1 MNHSQRNLKKLIR
14 AKEDS
19 IADEELFLSAAYQKY
34 QTSLARAVTG
44 RYRYGLQ
51 VLLDWD
57 ISEQA
62 GVAYTDNYK
71 VHLNAA
77 NPITQSFPTRFLR
90 SQSLTGLTGHE
101 VGHLLYSDFTAHAV
115 HLRSLEN
122 GSFYP
127 KEPELSLP
135 AYQTALE
142 EIKEVLEE
150 KDKAGCLTLARCAAT
165 FQNILEDIHIEDRMC
180 EEFHGTFRQGIEL
193 NNLRMSEQIPSIQEQ
208 IDKEYQPFSIIANLI
223 LSYCRTGNINNPTG
237 YQGDYL
243 DTISDCTDLLDTA
256 MESEKGTD
264 RMLVSNA
271 LLALTWNYI
280 QPLIEKTREELE
292 MHGEDSAADALE
304 DLLGDEVSSGAPLPT
319 GKSGAIPK
327 NIKPASPKGSGND
340 EGNAPS
346 GPRTKEDAIEEAK
359 QVLSEEG
366 GRIALTKTNTIL
378 DENNPGVTYV
388 SQYQG
393 SGYEHAAEDLFRI
406 LNDVAAEKVQEDC
419 QTELTEELQKTANDI
434 HYGNAHAGIHVTIHR
449 LTSVSDY
456 LKNEYQT
463 VAPPLLRASKKL
475 QSTILPLLK
484 EEQQGGK
491 QKNLLFGKRLDSH
504 ALYKTDGTIF
514 TRTRLPGEEK
524 RLAVALLI
532 DESGSMGWGDRMT
545 HARKTAI
552 VLYDFCKSLGIPI
565 TIYGHSTDAGGVALY
580 SYAEF
585 DSVDN
590 EDCYR
595 LMDMCDRNGNRD
607 GAALRFVAEHL
618 CTRPELQ
625 KLLGKLHYRTS
636 YGQNVLQ
643 HSIEVSHIAGMM
655 AAELGADVQAAKRAG
670 LLHDIGKALDHEF
683 EGTHV
688 ALGVEYARKYREK
701 EDIIHAIQAHHG
713 DVECRTLVAC
723 LVQAAD
729 AISAA
734 RPGARRENL
743 ENYIK
748 RLEKLEEIT
757 GSYPGVEKSYAIQA
771 GREVRVMVKP
781 EQVSEDEM
789 VILARELAKRIESE
803 LEYPGQIKVHV
814 LRETKVVEYAK

>member
-1 MNHSQRNLKKLIR
+1 
-14 AKEDS
+14 
-19 IADEELFLSAAYQKY
+19 
-34 QTSLARAVTG
+34 
-44 RYRYGLQ
+44 
-51 VLLDWD
+51 
-57 ISEQA
+57 
-62 GVAYTDNYK
+62 
-71 VHLNAA
+71 
-77 NPITQSFPTRFLR
+77 
-90 SQSLTGLTGHE
+90 
-101 VGHLLYSDFTAHAV
+101 
-115 HLRSLEN
+115 
-122 GSFYP
+122 
-127 KEPELSLP
+127 
-135 AYQTALE
+135 
-142 EIKEVLEE
+142 
-150 KDKAGCLTLARCAAT
+150 
-165 FQNILEDIHIEDRMC
+165 
-180 EEFHGTFRQGIEL
+180 
-193 NNLRMSEQIPSIQEQ
+193 
-208 IDKEYQPFSIIANLI
+208 
-223 LSYCRTGNINNPTG
+223 
-237 YQGDYL
+237 
-243 DTISDCTDLLDTA
+243 
-256 MESEKGTD
+256 
-264 RMLVSNA
+264 MLVSNA

-327 NIKPASPKGSGND
+327 NINPASPKGSGND

-346 GPRTKEDAIEEAK
+346 GPRTKEDAIEDAK

-625 KLLGKLHYRTS
+625 KLLILISDGQPAD
-636 YGQNVLQ
+636 YGYSGTEAEADLRGIKKEYEKRDVILF
-643 HSIEVSHIAGMM
+643 
-655 AAELGADVQAAKRAG
+655 AAAIGDDKENIRRIYKDGFL
-670 LLHDIGKALDHEF
+670 DI
-683 EGTHV
+683 T
-688 ALGVEYARKYREK
+688 
-701 EDIIHAIQAHHG
+701 
-713 DVECRTLVAC
+713 
-723 LVQAAD
+723 
-729 AISAA
+729 
-734 RPGARRENL
+734 
-743 ENYIK
+743 
-748 RLEKLEEIT
+748 KLEEL
-757 GSYPGVEKSYAIQA
+757 PKNMAQL
-771 GREVRVMVKP
+771 VK
-781 EQVSEDEM
+781 QH
-789 VILARELAKRIESE
+789 LK
-803 LEYPGQIKVHV
+803 
-814 LRETKVVEYAK
+814 

>member
-256 MESEKGTD
+256 MESEK
-264 RMLVSNA
+264 R
-271 LLALTWNYI
+271 
-280 QPLIEKTREELE
+280 
-292 MHGEDSAADALE
+292 H
-304 DLLGDEVSSGAPLPT
+304 
-319 GKSGAIPK
+319 
-327 NIKPASPKGSGND
+327 
-340 EGNAPS
+340 
-346 GPRTKEDAIEEAK
+346 
-359 QVLSEEG
+359 
-366 GRIALTKTNTIL
+366 
-378 DENNPGVTYV
+378 
-388 SQYQG
+388 
-393 SGYEHAAEDLFRI
+393 
-406 LNDVAAEKVQEDC
+406 
-419 QTELTEELQKTANDI
+419 
-434 HYGNAHAGIHVTIHR
+434 
-449 LTSVSDY
+449 
-456 LKNEYQT
+456 
-463 VAPPLLRASKKL
+463 
-475 QSTILPLLK
+475 
-484 EEQQGGK
+484 
-491 QKNLLFGKRLDSH
+491 
-504 ALYKTDGTIF
+504 
-514 TRTRLPGEEK
+514 
-524 RLAVALLI
+524 
-532 DESGSMGWGDRMT
+532 
-545 HARKTAI
+545 
-552 VLYDFCKSLGIPI
+552 
-565 TIYGHSTDAGGVALY
+565 
-580 SYAEF
+580 
-585 DSVDN
+585 
-590 EDCYR
+590 
-595 LMDMCDRNGNRD
+595 
-607 GAALRFVAEHL
+607 
-618 CTRPELQ
+618 
-625 KLLGKLHYRTS
+625 
-636 YGQNVLQ
+636 
-643 HSIEVSHIAGMM
+643 
-655 AAELGADVQAAKRAG
+655 
-670 LLHDIGKALDHEF
+670 
-683 EGTHV
+683 
-688 ALGVEYARKYREK
+688 
-701 EDIIHAIQAHHG
+701 
-713 DVECRTLVAC
+713 
-723 LVQAAD
+723 
-729 AISAA
+729 
-734 RPGARRENL
+734 
-743 ENYIK
+743 
-748 RLEKLEEIT
+748 
-757 GSYPGVEKSYAIQA
+757 
-771 GREVRVMVKP
+771 
-781 EQVSEDEM
+781 
-789 VILARELAKRIESE
+789 
-803 LEYPGQIKVHV
+803 
-814 LRETKVVEYAK
+814 

>member
-150 KDKAGCLTLARCAAT
+150 KDKAGCLTLARCAGI

-208 IDKEYQPFSIIANLI
+208 IDKDYQPFSIIANLL

-237 YQGDYL
+237 YQGEYL
-243 DTISDCTDLLDTA
+243 DSISDCTDLLDAA

-264 RMLVSNA
+264 RMLASNA

-304 DLLGDEVSSGAPLPT
+304 DLHQDDEEDHGEEHDQILVAVVAVVDGDLAEAAAADDTAHGRVAQNGGDGDGTVGNEGRNAFRDQDLRDDLEGGGTHALGGFYDVGVDLPEGAFHQTGDEGEGRNDQRDDGGGGADYRAHDQPGQREDHDHQDQERHRPQ
-319 GKSGAIPK
+319 KVND
-327 NIKPASPKGSGND
+327 NIKD
-340 EGNAPS
+340 
-346 GPRTKEDAIEEAK
+346 T
-359 QVLSEEG
+359 
-366 GRIALTKTNTIL
+366 
-378 DENNPGVTYV
+378 
-388 SQYQG
+388 
-393 SGYEHAAEDLFRI
+393 
-406 LNDVAAEKVQEDC
+406 
-419 QTELTEELQKTANDI
+419 
-434 HYGNAHAGIHVTIHR
+434 
-449 LTSVSDY
+449 
-456 LKNEYQT
+456 
-463 VAPPLLRASKKL
+463 
-475 QSTILPLLK
+475 
-484 EEQQGGK
+484 
-491 QKNLLFGKRLDSH
+491 
-504 ALYKTDGTIF
+504 
-514 TRTRLPGEEK
+514 
-524 RLAVALLI
+524 
-532 DESGSMGWGDRMT
+532 
-545 HARKTAI
+545 
-552 VLYDFCKSLGIPI
+552 
-565 TIYGHSTDAGGVALY
+565 
-580 SYAEF
+580 
-585 DSVDN
+585 
-590 EDCYR
+590 
-595 LMDMCDRNGNRD
+595 
-607 GAALRFVAEHL
+607 
-618 CTRPELQ
+618 
-625 KLLGKLHYRTS
+625 
-636 YGQNVLQ
+636 
-643 HSIEVSHIAGMM
+643 
-655 AAELGADVQAAKRAG
+655 
-670 LLHDIGKALDHEF
+670 
-683 EGTHV
+683 
-688 ALGVEYARKYREK
+688 
-701 EDIIHAIQAHHG
+701 
-713 DVECRTLVAC
+713 
-723 LVQAAD
+723 
-729 AISAA
+729 
-734 RPGARRENL
+734 
-743 ENYIK
+743 
-748 RLEKLEEIT
+748 
-757 GSYPGVEKSYAIQA
+757 
-771 GREVRVMVKP
+771 
-781 EQVSEDEM
+781 
-789 VILARELAKRIESE
+789 
-803 LEYPGQIKVHV
+803 
-814 LRETKVVEYAK
+814 

>member
-1 MNHSQRNLKKLIR
+1 
-14 AKEDS
+14 
-19 IADEELFLSAAYQKY
+19 
-34 QTSLARAVTG
+34 
-44 RYRYGLQ
+44 
-51 VLLDWD
+51 
-57 ISEQA
+57 
-62 GVAYTDNYK
+62 
-71 VHLNAA
+71 
-77 NPITQSFPTRFLR
+77 
-90 SQSLTGLTGHE
+90 
-101 VGHLLYSDFTAHAV
+101 
-115 HLRSLEN
+115 
-122 GSFYP
+122 
-127 KEPELSLP
+127 
-135 AYQTALE
+135 
-142 EIKEVLEE
+142 
-150 KDKAGCLTLARCAAT
+150 
-165 FQNILEDIHIEDRMC
+165 
-180 EEFHGTFRQGIEL
+180 
-193 NNLRMSEQIPSIQEQ
+193 
-208 IDKEYQPFSIIANLI
+208 
-223 LSYCRTGNINNPTG
+223 
-237 YQGDYL
+237 
-243 DTISDCTDLLDTA
+243 
-256 MESEKGTD
+256 
-264 RMLVSNA
+264 MLVSNA

-304 DLLGDEVSSGAPLPT
+304 DLLGDEVRSGAPLPT

-419 QTELTEELQKTANDI
+419 QTELTED
-434 HYGNAHAGIHVTIHR
+434 
-449 LTSVSDY
+449 
-456 LKNEYQT
+456 EYQT

-625 KLLGKLHYRTS
+625 KLLILISDGQPADYGYSRTEAEADLRGIKKE
-636 YGQNVLQ
+636 YEKRDVILF
-643 HSIEVSHIAGMM
+643 
-655 AAELGADVQAAKRAG
+655 AAAIGDDKENIRRIYKDGFL
-670 LLHDIGKALDHEF
+670 DI
-683 EGTHV
+683 T
-688 ALGVEYARKYREK
+688 
-701 EDIIHAIQAHHG
+701 
-713 DVECRTLVAC
+713 
-723 LVQAAD
+723 
-729 AISAA
+729 
-734 RPGARRENL
+734 
-743 ENYIK
+743 
-748 RLEKLEEIT
+748 KLEEL
-757 GSYPGVEKSYAIQA
+757 PKNMAQL
-771 GREVRVMVKP
+771 VK
-781 EQVSEDEM
+781 QH
-789 VILARELAKRIESE
+789 LK
-803 LEYPGQIKVHV
+803 
-814 LRETKVVEYAK
+814 

>member
-434 HYGNAHAGIHVTIHR
+434 HYGNAHA
-449 LTSVSDY
+449 
-456 LKNEYQT
+456 
-463 VAPPLLRASKKL
+463 A
-475 QSTILPLLK
+475 
-484 EEQQGGK
+484 
-491 QKNLLFGKRLDSH
+491 
-504 ALYKTDGTIF
+504 
-514 TRTRLPGEEK
+514 
-524 RLAVALLI
+524 
-532 DESGSMGWGDRMT
+532 GD
-545 HARKTAI
+545 
-552 VLYDFCKSLGIPI
+552 DF
-565 TIYGHSTDAGGVALY
+565 
-580 SYAEF
+580 
-585 DSVDN
+585 
-590 EDCYR
+590 
-595 LMDMCDRNGNRD
+595 
-607 GAALRFVAEHL
+607 
-618 CTRPELQ
+618 
-625 KLLGKLHYRTS
+625 
-636 YGQNVLQ
+636 
-643 HSIEVSHIAGMM
+643 
-655 AAELGADVQAAKRAG
+655 
-670 LLHDIGKALDHEF
+670 LHD
-683 EGTHV
+683 
-688 ALGVEYARKYREK
+688 
-701 EDIIHAIQAHHG
+701 
-713 DVECRTLVAC
+713 
-723 LVQAAD
+723 
-729 AISAA
+729 
-734 RPGARRENL
+734 
-743 ENYIK
+743 
-748 RLEKLEEIT
+748 
-757 GSYPGVEKSYAIQA
+757 
-771 GREVRVMVKP
+771 
-781 EQVSEDEM
+781 
-789 VILARELAKRIESE
+789 
-803 LEYPGQIKVHV
+803 
-814 LRETKVVEYAK
+814 

>member
-292 MHGEDSAADALE
+292 MHGEDSAAD
-304 DLLGDEVSSGAPLPT
+304 
-319 GKSGAIPK
+319 
-327 NIKPASPKGSGND
+327 
-340 EGNAPS
+340 
-346 GPRTKEDAIEEAK
+346 
-359 QVLSEEG
+359 
-366 GRIALTKTNTIL
+366 
-378 DENNPGVTYV
+378 
-388 SQYQG
+388 
-393 SGYEHAAEDLFRI
+393 
-406 LNDVAAEKVQEDC
+406 
-419 QTELTEELQKTANDI
+419 
-434 HYGNAHAGIHVTIHR
+434 
-449 LTSVSDY
+449 
-456 LKNEYQT
+456 
-463 VAPPLLRASKKL
+463 
-475 QSTILPLLK
+475 
-484 EEQQGGK
+484 
-491 QKNLLFGKRLDSH
+491 
-504 ALYKTDGTIF
+504 
-514 TRTRLPGEEK
+514 
-524 RLAVALLI
+524 
-532 DESGSMGWGDRMT
+532 
-545 HARKTAI
+545 
-552 VLYDFCKSLGIPI
+552 
-565 TIYGHSTDAGGVALY
+565 STDAGGVALY

-625 KLLGKLHYRTS
+625 KLLILISDGQPAD
-636 YGQNVLQ
+636 YGYSGTEAEADLRGIKKEYEKRDVILF
-643 HSIEVSHIAGMM
+643 
-655 AAELGADVQAAKRAG
+655 AAAIGDDKENIRRIYKDGFL
-670 LLHDIGKALDHEF
+670 DI
-683 EGTHV
+683 T
-688 ALGVEYARKYREK
+688 
-701 EDIIHAIQAHHG
+701 
-713 DVECRTLVAC
+713 
-723 LVQAAD
+723 
-729 AISAA
+729 
-734 RPGARRENL
+734 
-743 ENYIK
+743 
-748 RLEKLEEIT
+748 KLEEL
-757 GSYPGVEKSYAIQA
+757 PKNMAQL
-771 GREVRVMVKP
+771 VK
-781 EQVSEDEM
+781 QH
-789 VILARELAKRIESE
+789 LK
-803 LEYPGQIKVHV
+803 
-814 LRETKVVEYAK
+814 

>member
-280 QPLIEKTREELE
+280 QPLNRKN
-292 MHGEDSAADALE
+292 
-304 DLLGDEVSSGAPLPT
+304 T
-319 GKSGAIPK
+319 GGI
-327 NIKPASPKGSGND
+327 
-340 EGNAPS
+340 GNAWRGFRCRCS
-346 GPRTKEDAIEEAK
+346 GR
-359 QVLSEEG
+359 SSRG
-366 GRIALTKTNTIL
+366 
-378 DENNPGVTYV
+378 
-388 SQYQG
+388 
-393 SGYEHAAEDLFRI
+393 
-406 LNDVAAEKVQEDC
+406 
-419 QTELTEELQKTANDI
+419 
-434 HYGNAHAGIHVTIHR
+434 
-449 LTSVSDY
+449 
-456 LKNEYQT
+456 
-463 VAPPLLRASKKL
+463 
-475 QSTILPLLK
+475 
-484 EEQQGGK
+484 
-491 QKNLLFGKRLDSH
+491 
-504 ALYKTDGTIF
+504 
-514 TRTRLPGEEK
+514 
-524 RLAVALLI
+524 
-532 DESGSMGWGDRMT
+532 
-545 HARKTAI
+545 
-552 VLYDFCKSLGIPI
+552 
-565 TIYGHSTDAGGVALY
+565 
-580 SYAEF
+580 
-585 DSVDN
+585 
-590 EDCYR
+590 
-595 LMDMCDRNGNRD
+595 
-607 GAALRFVAEHL
+607 
-618 CTRPELQ
+618 
-625 KLLGKLHYRTS
+625 
-636 YGQNVLQ
+636 
-643 HSIEVSHIAGMM
+643 
-655 AAELGADVQAAKRAG
+655 
-670 LLHDIGKALDHEF
+670 
-683 EGTHV
+683 
-688 ALGVEYARKYREK
+688 
-701 EDIIHAIQAHHG
+701 
-713 DVECRTLVAC
+713 
-723 LVQAAD
+723 
-729 AISAA
+729 
-734 RPGARRENL
+734 
-743 ENYIK
+743 
-748 RLEKLEEIT
+748 
-757 GSYPGVEKSYAIQA
+757 
-771 GREVRVMVKP
+771 
-781 EQVSEDEM
+781 
-789 VILARELAKRIESE
+789 
-803 LEYPGQIKVHV
+803 
-814 LRETKVVEYAK
+814 

>member
-1 MNHSQRNLKKLIR
+1 VNHSQRNLKKLIR

-359 QVLSEEG
+359 QVLGRNGAGKTTCLKMISGLARPTAGEIEMFGCKGKELERIRSRVGCLIEAPGLYGNMNAYTNLKIKCELFGIRKKGYIEDILETVGLEGVGKKKTKHFSLGMKQRLGIGLALVGEPDLLVLDEPINGLDPQGIAEVRDTIQRLRDERNMTILISSHILEELSKIATDYGIIHNGSLLQELTSEELMKRCSE
-366 GRIALTKTNTIL
+366 RIEIELIHPEQAVPIL
-378 DENNPGVTYV
+378 DRMGFTNYQVT
-388 SQYQG
+388 
-393 SGYEHAAEDLFRI
+393 D
-406 LNDVAAEKVQEDC
+406 K
-419 QTELTEELQKTANDI
+419 
-434 HYGNAHAGIHVTIHR
+434 
-449 LTSVSDY
+449 
-456 LKNEYQT
+456 
-463 VAPPLLRASKKL
+463 
-475 QSTILPLLK
+475 
-484 EEQQGGK
+484 
-491 QKNLLFGKRLDSH
+491 
-504 ALYKTDGTIF
+504 
-514 TRTRLPGEEK
+514 
-524 RLAVALLI
+524 
-532 DESGSMGWGDRMT
+532 
-545 HARKTAI
+545 
-552 VLYDFCKSLGIPI
+552 
-565 TIYGHSTDAGGVALY
+565 
-580 SYAEF
+580 
-585 DSVDN
+585 
-590 EDCYR
+590 
-595 LMDMCDRNGNRD
+595 
-607 GAALRFVAEHL
+607 
-618 CTRPELQ
+618 
-625 KLLGKLHYRTS
+625 
-636 YGQNVLQ
+636 
-643 HSIEVSHIAGMM
+643 SHI
-655 AAELGADVQAAKRAG
+655 
-670 LLHDIGKALDHEF
+670 HIF
-683 EGTHV
+683 ER
-688 ALGVEYARKYREK
+688 LNE
-701 EDIIHAIQAHHG
+701 
-713 DVECRTLVAC
+713 
-723 LVQAAD
+723 
-729 AISAA
+729 SA
-734 RPGARRENL
+734 NV
-743 ENYIK
+743 N
-748 RLEKLEEIT
+748 
-757 GSYPGVEKSYAIQA
+757 
-771 GREVRVMVKP
+771 M
-781 EQVSEDEM
+781 
-789 VILARELAKRIESE
+789 ELAKAGILVNGISITSEE
-803 LEYPGQIKVHV
+803 LETYFLNLTGGNQN
-814 LRETKVVEYAK
+814 A